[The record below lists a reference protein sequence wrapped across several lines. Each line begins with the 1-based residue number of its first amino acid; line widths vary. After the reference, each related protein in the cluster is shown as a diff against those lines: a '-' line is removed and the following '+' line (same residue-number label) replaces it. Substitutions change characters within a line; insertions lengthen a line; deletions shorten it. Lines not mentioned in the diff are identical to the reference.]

1 MSLLPHSL
9 VTSKRE
15 YDPESFLDSDQA
27 VLSALQA
34 EDESLLTE
42 LRLRSRKS
50 EGYFSEEAGLRFA
63 NAELAGLA
71 RSTYDAAQL
80 FELEV
85 HLNERG
91 TLTVPITDGHSVS
104 VDGIERS
111 VSIVAATELDPS
123 GPGHG
128 DMSSMLYLRDHV
140 QAASALM
147 DLNLRDPVS
156 YEREGETGREL
167 LISALHLMST
177 PAQLARF
184 EDVIKRKDGASQA
197 DWPHISLHFDDLEA
211 TGSNGWRN
219 KQDTFQMLAYLT
231 LDAVDKGFLNADE
244 LNEAH
249 KEFLGSV
256 VPFLAA
262 VGFPKYENS
271 GSWEEIAADRTSV
284 MAVETALLRKIKT
297 LVEKDGTLGFLQAG
311 YQKAKPHF
319 PANDRDFTE
328 TLDSM
333 LNDGLHEIGRRIPY
347 ESPDYNSDSVKFRKT
362 DAALTYVLMYDL
374 PRLLADVEV
383 PIGPDAKK
391 MSSREIENLILR
403 QLSSLIDP
411 VTNGIARYEEDSYQR
426 VNFHTNEVQWIIGA
440 IKRKVQYDVERRGG
454 EIDLDEKQRLRGEL
468 TPPGRTAAWTH
479 PLGQLSAW
487 AANRSI
493 ESSRENNPNDAEEYR
508 ELSTYFLNRAL
519 STITGEGQWHAV
531 LNESGRYHVRQ
542 VPAYRLP
549 ECYVTYELAAGE
561 AFVVP
566 SPHTPLNWSSA
577 MVKQAIGLLRV
588 STANSTDV
596 KIAA

>member
-50 EGYFSEEAGLRFA
+50 EGYFSEEADLRFA